1 MAVPGVAK
9 AEGAD
14 VSSDFLVAAQG
25 ILSEYGEPGSVL
37 NRSGTVTATAVQ
49 VFKEDGIGNPAYWGE
64 AALNAEADALV
75 TIYLSGNVTISDGY
89 SVALVSGTYGVNAL
103 ASYKEGTTTA
113 LHVARS
119 RKL

>member
-1 MAVPGVAK
+1 
-9 AEGAD
+9 
-14 VSSDFLVAAQG
+14 VSTDFLVAAQG
-25 ILSEYGEPGSVL
+25 ILSEYGEPASIL

-49 VFKEDGIGNPAYWGE
+49 VFKEDGIGSPAYWGE
-64 AALNAEADALV
+64 AAFNAEADALA
-75 TIYLSGNVTISDGY
+75 TIYLSGNVTIGDGY
-89 SVALVSGTYGVNAL
+89 GIALPSGTYSVNAL